1 MAWLFGLA
9 ALMLL
14 DSGTVLDAVNGAAGV
29 FMRGVMPALFP
40 MMVLNGLCAR
50 LGGRE
55 QRWMTVCF
63 CWLSGSPASAQRL
76 EGLWER
82 GGLAGRELLPMAA
95 VTGVMSPLFLV
106 GSLGGR
112 LPNPAGGWLMLTA
125 HWLGALAAAGLIRL
139 FSRAQTT
146 NPVGPKKETLP
157 EPEPV
162 SLLTALPDSL
172 LPAAEQSLHIHDA
185 FFHSGGAFPAGTF
198 GPAAGLGGDPSG
210 ASGDILGRSGGGRRG
225 SRPAGRFRRARPAP
239 AVRPVQLRR
248 AEHPDAEPAVSG
260 QKHPPRKAAGVQA
273 ASRGGGVW
281 NLRTAGQAASFFS
294 LNTQNLLT
302 T

>member
-14 DSGTVLDAVNGAAGV
+14 DSGTVLDAVNGAAGLFV
-29 FMRGVMPALFP
+29 RSVMPALFP

-95 VTGVMSPLFLV
+95 ATGVMSPLFLV
-106 GSLGGR
+106 GSLGGH

-125 HWLGALAAAGLIRL
+125 HWLGALAAAGLAHGLNHLPRW
-139 FSRAQTT
+139 READAA
-146 NPVGPKKETLP
+146 LP
-157 EPEPV
+157 EEHHLTEPV
-162 SLLTALPDSL
+162 SLLAALPDSL
-172 LPAAEQSLHIHDA
+172 RQTGPALLSVCGAMMLFSILAALFRQGLSALLPGWAASHPELPAIFWAVLEVG
-185 FFHSGGAFPAGTF
+185 GGAHALLDVSPTPDLPLLCALCSF
-198 GPAAGLGGDPSG
+198 GGLS
-210 ASGDILGRSGGGRRG
+210 ILM
-225 SRPAGRFRRARPAP
+225 
-239 AVRPVQLRR
+239 
-248 AEHPDAEPAVSG
+248 
-260 QKHPPRKAAGVQA
+260 
-273 ASRGGGVW
+273 
-281 NLRTAGQAASFFS
+281 
-294 LNTQNLLT
+294 QNLLFLGKSIRPGRLLACRLLHGAAAYGICGLLVRLLPFFL
-302 T
+302 

>member
-14 DSGTVLDAVNGAAGV
+14 DSGTVLAAVNGAAGV
-29 FMRGVMPALFP
+29 FVRSVMPALFP

-76 EGLWER
+76 EGLWKR
-82 GGLAGRELLPMAA
+82 GEVAGRELLPMAA
-95 VTGVMSPLFLV
+95 ATGVMSPLFLV

-112 LPNPAGGWLMLTA
+112 LPNPAGGWLLLIA

-139 FSRAQTT
+139 FSRPQTT

-157 EPEPV
+157 EPV
-162 SLLTALPDSL
+162 SLLAALPDSL
-172 LPAAEQSLHIHDA
+172 RQTGPALLSVCGAMMLFSILAALFRQGLSALLPGWAASHPELPAIFWAVLEVG
-185 FFHSGGAFPAGTF
+185 GGAHALLDASAAPDLPLLCALCSF
-198 GPAAGLGGDPSG
+198 GGLS
-210 ASGDILGRSGGGRRG
+210 ILM
-225 SRPAGRFRRARPAP
+225 
-239 AVRPVQLRR
+239 
-248 AEHPDAEPAVSG
+248 
-260 QKHPPRKAAGVQA
+260 
-273 ASRGGGVW
+273 
-281 NLRTAGQAASFFS
+281 
-294 LNTQNLLT
+294 QNLLFLGKSIRPGKLLLVRLLHGAAAYGICGLLVRLLPFFL
-302 T
+302 

>member
-14 DSGTVLDAVNGAAGV
+14 DSGTVLDAVNGAAGLFV
-29 FMRGVMPALFP
+29 RSVMPALFP

-95 VTGVMSPLFLV
+95 ATGVMSPLFLV

-125 HWLGALAAAGLIRL
+125 HWLGALAVAGLIRL
-139 FSRAQTT
+139 FSRPQTT

-162 SLLTALPDSL
+162 SLLAALPDSL
-172 LPAAEQSLHIHDA
+172 RQA
-185 FFHSGGAFPAGTF
+185 
-198 GPAAGLGGDPSG
+198 GPALLAVCGAMMLFSILAALFRQGLGGG
-210 ASGDILGRSGGGRRG
+210 APGISGDIMGRFGDRRR
-225 SRPAGRFRRARPAP
+225 SPCPAGRFRRARPAP

-281 NLRTAGQAASFFS
+281 NLRTAGQAFSFLS

>member
-14 DSGTVLDAVNGAAGV
+14 DSDTVLNAVNGAAGLFV
-29 FMRGVMPALFP
+29 RSVMPALFP

-95 VTGVMSPLFLV
+95 ATGVMSPLFLV

-125 HWLGALAAAGLIRL
+125 HWLGALAAAGLIHGLSRR
-139 FSRAQTT
+139 FSSMEKAETVRPEERTAERA
-146 NPVGPKKETLP
+146 
-157 EPEPV
+157 
-162 SLLTALPDSL
+162 SLLAALPDSL
-172 LPAAEQSLHIHDA
+172 RQAGTALLSVCGAMMLFSILAA
-185 FFHSGGAFPAGTF
+185 FFRQGLSFLLPGWAADHPEVPALLWALLEIGGGAHA
-198 GPAAGLGGDPSG
+198 LLD
-210 ASGDILGRSGGGRRG
+210 AS
-225 SRPAGRFRRARPAP
+225 
-239 AVRPVQLRR
+239 
-248 AEHPDAEPAVSG
+248 
-260 QKHPPRKAAGVQA
+260 A
-273 ASRGGGVW
+273 ASDLPLLCALCSFGG
-281 NLRTAGQAASFFS
+281 LSI
-294 LNTQNLLT
+294 LMQNLLFLGKSIRPGKLLLVRLLHGAAAYGICGLLVRLLPFFL
-302 T
+302 

>member
-29 FMRGVMPALFP
+29 FVRSVMPALFP

-95 VTGVMSPLFLV
+95 ATGVMSPLFLV

-112 LPNPAGGWLMLTA
+112 LPNPAGGWLLLIA
-125 HWLGALAAAGLIRL
+125 HWLGALAAAGLTL
-139 FSRAQTT
+139 GLNHLSRRKTADAA
-146 NPVGPKKETLP
+146 LP
-157 EPEPV
+157 EERALRPAEPV

-172 LPAAEQSLHIHDA
+172 RQAGPALLAVCGAMMLFSILAALFRQGLSALLPGWAAAHPEFPAILWAVLEIG
-185 FFHSGGAFPAGTF
+185 GGAHA
-198 GPAAGLGGDPSG
+198 LLDVS
-210 ASGDILGRSGGGRRG
+210 
-225 SRPAGRFRRARPAP
+225 PAP
-239 AVRPVQLRR
+239 DLPLLCALC
-248 AEHPDAEPAVSG
+248 SF
-260 QKHPPRKAAGVQA
+260 
-273 ASRGGGVW
+273 GGLSIW
-281 NLRTAGQAASFFS
+281 M
-294 LNTQNLLT
+294 QNLLFLGKSIRPGKLLLVRLLHGAAAYGICGLLVRLLPFFL
-302 T
+302 